1 MRDVTWISLF
11 TNRYL
16 NFSESAENI
25 KFRVT
30 QLFLKV
36 FLLDRGFMDHKKQN
50 LRFYSS
56 NIPCWQHWSSQQIC
70 LELKVWRFFLNI
82 VQSRPDFSHTKDIL
96 KSFSLKNIR
105 ATVFTLI

>member
-30 QLFLKV
+30 HLFLKV

-56 NIPCWQHWSSQQIC
+56 NIPCWQH
-70 LELKVWRFFLNI
+70 
-82 VQSRPDFSHTKDIL
+82 
-96 KSFSLKNIR
+96 
-105 ATVFTLI
+105 

>member
-30 QLFLKV
+30 HLFLKV

-50 LRFYSS
+50 LRFY
-56 NIPCWQHWSSQQIC
+56 
-70 LELKVWRFFLNI
+70 
-82 VQSRPDFSHTKDIL
+82 
-96 KSFSLKNIR
+96 
-105 ATVFTLI
+105 